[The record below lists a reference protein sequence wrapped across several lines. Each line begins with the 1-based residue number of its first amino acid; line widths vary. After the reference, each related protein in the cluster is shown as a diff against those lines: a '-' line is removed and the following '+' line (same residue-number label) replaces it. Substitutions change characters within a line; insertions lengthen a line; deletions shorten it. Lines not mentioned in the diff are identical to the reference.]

1 MELAE
6 RRRQLGNALGRLE
19 AGQWQQTEEA
29 CGRLL
34 ARDAVDVEALLL
46 LGLSVAARGQTQRA
60 AAILDRVAR
69 ERPHDAHP
77 CGDLTALLPRFSRAQ
92 IAAQYRA
99 CLRLAPEDL
108 RLRQA
113 FAVFL
118 QEGGEPEAA
127 VELLREGL
135 QLHPDS
141 AVAQHA
147 MGLALAELGHN
158 AEAIWHFHQAV
169 TSNPAQAASWA
180 NLGMLLKVERQFDR
194 AIAAYARAI
203 AAAPSDAQ
211 IRVNRAV
218 ALLHA
223 GRWAEAWPDFEWRL
237 HVKGAVTLPLEF
249 LLPAMSEAGDLTRA
263 HGAADP

>member
-1 MELAE
+1 MELAD
-6 RRRQLGNALGRLE
+6 RRRQLGAALGSLE

-29 CGRLL
+29 CGRIL
-34 ARDAVDVEALLL
+34 AKDAVDVEALLL

-77 CGDLTALLPRFSRAQ
+77 CGDLPALLPRFSRTQ
-92 IAAQYRA
+92 IDAQYRA

-113 FAVFL
+113 FASFL

-127 VELLREGL
+127 VALLREGL
-135 QLHPDS
+135 QLHPGS

-158 AEAIWHFHQAV
+158 EEAIWHFHQAV
-169 TSNPAQAASWA
+169 TTDPRQAASWA
-180 NLGMLLKVERQFDR
+180 NLGTAEGRAAVRPGDR
-194 AIAAYARAI
+194 RLWAGGRRGPVGRADPGEPHGG
-203 AAAPSDAQ
+203 AAAGRP
-211 IRVNRAV
+211 
-218 ALLHA
+218 LGGGMA
-223 GRWAEAWPDFEWRL
+223 G
-237 HVKGAVTLPLEF
+237 V
-249 LLPAMSEAGDLTRA
+249 
-263 HGAADP
+263 